1 MLRAVTWHF
10 ADTWFERKADESQD
24 GCDFVIEWRKHE
36 GQVMLNW
43 QRLIEKETS
52 LQAMF
57 PGPPAELE
65 LSDVL
70 VRLRTDQTANTCSW
84 QRRDACRRL
93 LAFLFLVISDCIEAS
108 LRSKL
113 WSETKVEQLKQLRT
127 RLRGLC
133 FVLGFVLPLFFGLLN
148 DRTARGYRQVSF
160 GFRQAIV
167 ERTKNAKMQD
177 AAAQWKPHRRFW
189 SKAGVRRNNTE
200 QPRAVQLHEGR

>member
-1 MLRAVTWHF
+1 
-10 ADTWFERKADESQD
+10 
-24 GCDFVIEWRKHE
+24 
-36 GQVMLNW
+36 MLN
-43 QRLIEKETS
+43 
-52 LQAMF
+52 F

-177 AAAQWKPHRRFW
+177 SGTVEAAQEILVEGRSASKQHRAAPRYNYM
-189 SKAGVRRNNTE
+189 KAGEELMKDSPMVSLAADAVSVASDHILNCFLWHPV
-200 QPRAVQLHEGR
+200 QKKAVHLPPQVPRLGIT